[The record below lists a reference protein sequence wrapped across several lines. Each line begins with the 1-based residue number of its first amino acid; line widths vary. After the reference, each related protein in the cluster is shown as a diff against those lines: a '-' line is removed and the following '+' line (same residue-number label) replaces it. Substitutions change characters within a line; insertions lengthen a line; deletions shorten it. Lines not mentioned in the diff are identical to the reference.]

1 MTAVAV
7 VSHPVIE
14 VVLGRHR
21 AALGA
26 DETTYRHHVYRCAN
40 YQSALLGGDL
50 PDAAALA
57 WAVHD
62 LGIWTAG
69 TFDYLAPS
77 AALVD
82 GFAAELGI
90 AEPDLART
98 MVLDH
103 HGVRPRADRLVET
116 FRIADRV
123 DVSHGLLRSGLD
135 AAFVRAVAERFPYRG
150 FHRFLVRSALR
161 HGVRHPVRPLPMLRW

>member
-1 MTAVAV
+1 MSEVAV

-14 VVLGRHR
+14 VVLRRHR

-40 YQSALLGGDL
+40 YHCALLGGVL

-103 HGVRPRADRLVET
+103 HGVRPRTDPLVET

-123 DVSHGLLRSGLD
+123 DVSHGLLRGGLD
-135 AAFVRAVAERFPYRG
+135 AAFVRAVVERYPYRG
-150 FHRFLVRSALR
+150 FHGFLVRSALR
-161 HGVRHPVRPLPMLRW
+161 HGVRHPARPLPMLRW